1 MNLVF
6 DFNIL
11 ITDFK
16 DAYVGHEAVSK
27 RGILTIKPAQ
37 KLASVEMGG
46 KYIAPARRMRKS
58 VEDMSETIE
67 PVRHM
72 KASFKGKMTKRQQ
85 RELEA
90 EQDEGEG
97 SKYYLYH
104 RNKLKANVKRFNQI

>member
-1 MNLVF
+1 M
-6 DFNIL
+6 
-11 ITDFK
+11 
-16 DAYVGHEAVSK
+16 SK

-46 KYIAPARRMRKS
+46 KYVAPARRMRKS
-58 VEDMSETIE
+58 VEDKSETIE

-85 RELEA
+85 RELDA

-97 SKYYLYH
+97 SRYYLYH
-104 RNKLKANVKRFNQI
+104 KNTLRFRIPSFHYDYI